1 MSNHHSG
8 TPAVYCIYFWNWE
21 KWLQSLNDRPTE
33 DERLASKTGAS
44 RAFLAAVFTREK
56 TFQSVSCW
64 LGAETTQMQS
74 TATVSRLQWN
84 STLPGSENALGLT
97 YRNIYL
103 SGRHTFAVA
112 DWKCVILC
120 RLSAETPFRGK
131 TRTNQRK
138 LVLDG
143 DEHRRHLAMRR
154 NDRFDRGDVGCR
166 YHYCGNLT
174 IVSQHCRKQRPLL
187 FWPTITIIMIKIIT
201 ITQCIYTVLL
211 SIL

>member
-33 DERLASKTGAS
+33 DERLASKTRAS

-56 TFQSVSCW
+56 TFQPVSCW

-112 DWKCVILC
+112 DWKCVTLSTVCWDAVSREDSHEPKETCIRWGWTSASSGHETEWSVRPRRC
-120 RLSAETPFRGK
+120 RLS
-131 TRTNQRK
+131 
-138 LVLDG
+138 L
-143 DEHRRHLAMRR
+143 
-154 NDRFDRGDVGCR
+154 
-166 YHYCGNLT
+166 
-174 IVSQHCRKQRPLL
+174 PLL
-187 FWPTITIIMIKIIT
+187 WKLDNSVTALQETETITILTHYHHHHDKNH
-201 ITQCIYTVLL
+201 YHYSVYLHSVLL